1 MISGAVHANLAFE
14 KVLNMNA
21 IDFAPLLRTAI
32 GFDRLARLA
41 EGSRAAEPQAYPPYN
56 IERVGEDQYVLTM
69 AVAGFSEAE
78 IELEVRADTLTITG
92 KPAQAADAPR
102 SYLHR
107 GIAGRAFER
116 RFVLADHLVV
126 KGAELAHG
134 LLHVSLAREVPE
146 ALKPRRI
153 AINSAPASRPQL
165 VEQAAA

>member
-1 MISGAVHANLAFE
+1 
-14 KVLNMNA
+14 MNA
-21 IDFAPLLRTAI
+21 IDFSPLLRTAI
-32 GFDRLARLA
+32 GFDRLARLV

-78 IELEVRADTLTITG
+78 IELEVRADTLTIAG
-92 KPAQAADAPR
+92 KPAQAEGPR

-134 LLHVSLAREVPE
+134 LLHVSLQREVPE

-153 AINSAPASRPQL
+153 AINAAPATRPQL